1 MSTKQFYY
9 ICLIGIT
16 FLAGCFLLLLKTK
29 MNKSQESKGIVFIA
43 LGMFSWTAIV
53 FYKLFDPPV
62 PSLLLSDIDRV
73 FSVFTNIFF
82 VVALPFFSNVFI
94 KFREYFSFFR
104 NTEQWVNRI
113 FIFFAFLTVLFA
125 VIDRNVESEYGK
137 NVIVTIDS
145 FFSFLSIGLISYA
158 MYKSITKTW
167 NDLLSKIFI
176 GFSLFLFP
184 SSQILLPLTAI
195 FPDQLGSIYFPVLI
209 LLLIGIIF
217 FNFTAIAY
225 YSMPVLG
232 MDDEVQNSTS
242 EIKNNNLQIELL
254 KMGFDDLKRLYFI
267 ELEFVEN
274 NIKRKE
280 RIESRK
286 MLLPFSNWV
295 LFSLAKKVNVK
306 LLNQDISLTK
316 YRMVEY
322 WNKKSDIKLSQEV
335 LFLNDRGLFE
345 FSFDA
350 NSIEISN
357 LAHLETK
364 LIITETVQKNIENF
378 TSLFPGAD
386 VKKLKAKDLFNLIN
400 QEK

>member
-1 MSTKQFYY
+1 MYLWSIWLKQIIHVYIKELGRMSTKHFYY
-9 ICLIGIT
+9 ICLIVIT
-16 FLAGCFLLLLKTK
+16 FLAGCFLLLLKRK

-43 LGMFSWTAIV
+43 LGMFSWSTIV
-53 FYKLFDPPV
+53 FYKLFDPPI

-82 VVALPFFSNVFI
+82 VIALPFFSNVFI
-94 KFREYFSFFR
+94 KFRKYFSFFR
-104 NTEQWVNRI
+104 KTEQWVNRV

-125 VIDRNVESEYGK
+125 VIDRNIESEYGK
-137 NVIVTIDS
+137 NVIIAIDS
-145 FFSFLSIGLISYA
+145 FFSFLSIGLVSYA
-158 MYKSITKTW
+158 LYKSITKTW
-167 NDLLSKIFI
+167 NDILSKIFI

-195 FPDQLGSIYFPVLI
+195 FPDQLSSIYFPVLI

-286 MLLPFSNWV
+286 W
-295 LFSLAKKVNVK
+295 
-306 LLNQDISLTK
+306 QT
-316 YRMVEY
+316 YC
-322 WNKKSDIKLSQEV
+322 
-335 LFLNDRGLFE
+335 
-345 FSFDA
+345 
-350 NSIEISN
+350 
-357 LAHLETK
+357 
-364 LIITETVQKNIENF
+364 
-378 TSLFPGAD
+378 
-386 VKKLKAKDLFNLIN
+386 
-400 QEK
+400 